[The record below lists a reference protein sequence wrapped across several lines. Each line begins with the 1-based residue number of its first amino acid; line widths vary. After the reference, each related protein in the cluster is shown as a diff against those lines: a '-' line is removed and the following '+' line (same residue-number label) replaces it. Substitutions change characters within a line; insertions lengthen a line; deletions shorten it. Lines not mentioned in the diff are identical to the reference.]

1 MVAVELHQR
10 WQQMSSDPLNNDA
23 VNQAAYQF
31 TKTLTTAKSRIAN
44 MSKKSLA
51 RVYSAVVEFPL
62 SAKEPKF
69 HSKFE
74 HELFVLTLTAL
85 QCKNTMMDA
94 VMKNEIDLTNKL
106 KEANGSMGTE
116 ESKETAR
123 VSESLS

>member
-1 MVAVELHQR
+1 
-10 WQQMSSDPLNNDA
+10 MSSDPLNTDA
-23 VNQAAYQF
+23 VNDAAYRF

-85 QCKNTMMDA
+85 QCKNTMMAA
-94 VMKNEIDLTNKL
+94 VMENQTDSINKL
-106 KEANGSMGTE
+106 KEAHGSMGTE
-116 ESKETAR
+116 ESKETTG
-123 VSESLS
+123 VSEPVS